1 VSEDRIQPEPREIW
15 FLNRG
20 LVVVRAKRPY
30 VTWANNV
37 DGSSVTLSLAEA
49 RGRPDAY
56 LIPEFENPD
65 ESLEW
70 LRENCS
76 MIFDLELDAWHTDR
90 AGWPADRS
98 WKVFKAW
105 FDFEMVEI
113 TWDLIDEPLSSDP
126 DDV

>member
-1 VSEDRIQPEPREIW
+1 
-15 FLNRG
+15 
-20 LVVVRAKRPY
+20 
-30 VTWANNV
+30 
-37 DGSSVTLSLAEA
+37 
-49 RGRPDAY
+49 
-56 LIPEFENPD
+56 
-65 ESLEW
+65 
-70 LRENCS
+70 